1 MNDELKIALE
11 ELKQVQA
18 ERAKNHPKGRPA
30 YLGPV
35 RDDLEATHKAR
46 IAELQAKIEAA
57 LKSPN

>member
-1 MNDELKIALE
+1 MNDELKTSLE

-18 ERAKNHPKGRPA
+18 ERVANWVYPCIYPKDEA
-30 YLGPV
+30 
-35 RDDLEATHKAR
+35 LEATHNER